1 MMNPHNTEIITG
13 LSLAGIIPCMTKTL
27 TKKLSN
33 IDNAVALHQA
43 DYDQLLSSLEAKFK
57 EVQNNLVTANGAKPL
72 EYYKWLDFD
81 YLLEANQETKALAKA
96 MLAKNYQHYLIVGMG
111 GSGINS
117 LVLQN
122 SLNEFTPSGNKF
134 TVQNN
139 LDPSSLLAR
148 LDSIDLDSTLFVFIS
163 KSGTTDEVR
172 RNVATILDHWDRHP
186 AKQSFASDVD
196 TKEVGTVQSTS
207 STNGDSC
214 REESQNCH
222 AKFAAQSVFITEPA
236 REGKK
241 NFLHD
246 LRTELKAKT
255 GTEPPFLANDP
266 NIGGRF
272 SMFSPVGMFTAEL
285 MGLDSD
291 AMIKAAADVFEDFKA
306 AQSIQES
313 EAAKI
318 AALDILLTQKG
329 LQNRYSMVYADSFEA
344 LNKFR
349 AQLKGESLN
358 KTGVASTI
366 QVPGVGTA
374 NHHSDLELL
383 FKKDNK
389 LVLEQIYW
397 GKPAQDHVNSK
408 SLDCLDDLVGQS
420 NHQSLI
426 DNHIIAL
433 GKYLIDNKAVVI
445 QTIIPEQN
453 EKYLSQFC
461 MQDMLI
467 TIVQGGLQDPVG
479 SSTILDLVIRQEEV
493 ERYKKSL
500 KK

>member
-1 MMNPHNTEIITG
+1 
-13 LSLAGIIPCMTKTL
+13 MTKTL

-43 DYDQLLSSLEAKFK
+43 DYDQLLSSLEDKFK
-57 EVQNNLVTANGAKPL
+57 EVQNNLVTANGTKPL

-81 YLLEANQETKALAKA
+81 YLLEANQATKALAKA

-134 TVQNN
+134 IVQNN

-148 LDSIDLDSTLFVFIS
+148 LDSINLDSTLFIFIS

-172 RNVATILDHWDRHP
+172 RNVATILNHWG
-186 AKQSFASDVD
+186 S
-196 TKEVGTVQSTS
+196 
-207 STNGDSC
+207 
-214 REESQNCH
+214 NCYN
-222 AKFAAQSVFITEPA
+222 KFAAQSVFITEPA
-236 REGKK
+236 LEGTK

-246 LRTELKAKT
+246 LRAELKAKT

-306 AQSIQES
+306 AQSIQDS

-397 GKPAQDHVNSK
+397 GKPAQDHVNTK

-426 DNHIIAL
+426 DNHIVAL

-467 TIVQGGLQDPVG
+467 TIVQGGLQDPIG
-479 SSTILDLVIRQEEV
+479 SNTILDLVIRQEEV